1 MIGQNYGN
9 LGGGNSD
16 AGTVG
21 LDQVGAST
29 PDGTSGIDGSNV
41 DQVTVAT
48 AGDSN
53 QDGRIAA
60 ARSNQSGL
68 LAEIQSHNITELIT
82 LTAEDLLYFL
92 LDLVVLVCKIIGW
105 ILKEIFFNK

>member
-21 LDQVGAST
+21 LNQVGAST
-29 PDGTSGIDGSNV
+29 SGGTSGTDGSNV
-41 DQVTVAT
+41 DQVTVTT

-53 QDGRIAA
+53 QDG
-60 ARSNQSGL
+60 STGFNQYGL

-82 LTAEDLLYFL
+82 LTAEDLIYFL

-105 ILKEIFFNK
+105 ILKKMFFL